1 MKCSWFD
8 ILTLHV
14 TDIRTFT
21 DFLLFI
27 TPFFNEFANLFTL
40 TLFMPLY
47 KLNLY
52 AHHPNT
58 LMETVVKTIIDMI
71 ALSGIA
77 ANSSFVASRE
87 SNPDHAFQLG
97 VVKGMLYLL
106 FAFMIP
112 NLFMEDFLS
121 MLPKNNMV
129 KLAAGIV
136 LIYVLDV
143 CVHTCYCAYYS
154 SIKHNEKKDET
165 HKSKM
170 E

>member
-8 ILTLHV
+8 ILSLHV
-14 TDIRTFT
+14 TDIESVT

-40 TLFMPLY
+40 TIFMPLY

-52 AHHPNT
+52 AHHPSSM
-58 LMETVVKTIIDMI
+58 MELFVKSLIDMI

-77 ANSSFVASRE
+77 ANAAFVGSHE
-87 SNPDHAFQLG
+87 SEQQTAFELG
-97 VVKGMLYLL
+97 VVKAMLYLF

-112 NLFMEDFLS
+112 NLFMGDFLN
-121 MLPKNNMV
+121 MLPKDNMTR
-129 KLAAGIV
+129 LAAGIV
-136 LIYVLDV
+136 LIYLLDV
-143 CVHTCYCAYYS
+143 CVHTCYCAYYK
-154 SIKHNEKKDET
+154 SIKQNKD
-165 HKSKM
+165 KS